1 MAIPECTRREPELLP
16 VEGTESG
23 HLSRCIRAAEV

>member
-1 MAIPECTRREPELLP
+1 MAIKECTEREPELLP
-16 VEGTESG
+16 VAAAESG